1 MTSWVKG
8 IAIALIVIE
17 MLRLSPAV
25 PFSLGNYLF
34 GLAAIRLGPY
44 VPASGRLMLP
54 ATFIYVYLGHIG
66 PGLSRH
72 AMDLRSDT
80 DAQEGKAA
88 GK

>member
-54 ATFIYVYLGHIG
+54 VTFIYVYLGHIRPQG
-66 PGLSRH
+66 
-72 AMDLRSDT
+72 LRSAT
-80 DAQEGKAA
+80 GAEQGKAA
-88 GK
+88 GE